1 MENQRKQM
9 ILADLAI
16 ILMAFIWG
24 SGFAGNKILLNDG
37 MHPMQLIAIR
47 FTIAT
52 IVLCIIFRK
61 KLTKNKQIIKA
72 GVIIGF
78 ALFFSYMFQTVG
90 LSYTTASNNAFLTS
104 VYVVL
109 VPILAYFITK
119 RAPDKYNLAA
129 TFLVLIGIF
138 LLTIDFTDFSIGK
151 TVTFKGDM
159 LTLISAVCY
168 AFQVTFVAHYSKK
181 YDPIVLA
188 VIQIGVVAILS
199 IISALIFEGPA
210 FNISAGGIGILLYL
224 SLAAT
229 ALCLILQNVAQKYTT
244 PTHAGVL
251 MSLESVFGT
260 LLGVLILNDRISPQM
275 YLGFIIILIA
285 LIIAETKLSF
295 LKMFHKYKNLPAYKK
310 NE

>member
-1 MENQRKQM
+1 MSNERKKM

-24 SGFAGNKILLNDG
+24 SGFAGNKIVLNEG
-37 MHPMQLIAIR
+37 LHPMQLVAIR
-47 FTIAT
+47 FVIAS
-52 IVLCIIFRK
+52 IFLCIVFRK
-61 KLTKNKQIIKA
+61 KLTKDKQTLKA
-72 GVIIGF
+72 GFIIGF
-78 ALFFSYMFQTVG
+78 VLFLSYMFQTVG
-90 LSYTTASNNAFLTS
+90 LDYTTASNNAFLTS
-104 VYVVL
+104 IYVII
-109 VPILAYFITK
+109 VPLLAFFITK

-138 LLTIDFTDFSIGK
+138 LLTVDFTDFSIGK
-151 TVTFKGDM
+151 TATFKGDM

-168 AFQVTFVAHYSKK
+168 AFQVIFIARYTKK
-181 YDPIVLA
+181 HDPIVLA
-188 VIQIGVVAILS
+188 ILQICVVAILS
-199 IISALIFEGPA
+199 TISALIFEGTT
-210 FNISAGGIGILLYL
+210 FNVSSRGVGILLYL

-260 LLGVLILNDRISPQM
+260 LLGVLILKEHINVQM
-275 YLGFIIILIA
+275 YMGFLVILIA

-295 LKMFHKYKNLPAYKK
+295 IKIFYKHKKLSPYKQNK
-310 NE
+310 